1 MSFGTAGRRVSLKFT
16 VSMRKVRK
24 HGEIDQGHFQRA
36 FVSVM
41 ILAGNRI
48 QASQVKKLWQ

>member
-1 MSFGTAGRRVSLKFT
+1 MIFGTAGRRVSLKFT

-24 HGEIDQGHFQRA
+24 HGEIDQSHFQRA